1 MVMAYIY
8 TLVGEYDAAIDEFEL
23 LLSIPC
29 KASTGWLKADPILAP
44 LYELPRFKA
53 LIERYESSPQYISEK

>member
-8 TLVGEYDAAIDEFEL
+8 TMVGEYDEALDEFEL

-29 KASTGWLKADPILAP
+29 NTSTAWLKADPLLEP
-44 LYELPRFKA
+44 LQELPRFKTM
-53 LIERYESSPQYISEK
+53 IKRFEVSS

>member
-8 TLVGEYDAAIDEFEL
+8 TIVGEYDKALDKFEL

-29 KASTGWLKADPILAP
+29 NVSTAWLKADPILEP
-44 LYELPRFKA
+44 LQELPRFNT
-53 LIERYESSPQYISEK
+53 LIKRYEVSS

>member
-8 TLVGEYDAAIDEFEL
+8 TIVGEYDKALDKFEL

-29 KASTGWLKADPILAP
+29 LASTAWLKIDPILEP
-44 LYELPRFKA
+44 IHELPRFNT
-53 LIERYESSPQYISEK
+53 LIKRYEVSS

>member
-8 TLVGEYDAAIDEFEL
+8 TIVGEYDKALEKFEL

-29 KASTGWLKADPILAP
+29 LASTAWLKSDPLLTP
-44 LYELPRFKA
+44 LHELPRFNT
-53 LIERYESSPQYISEK
+53 LIKRYEVSS

>member
-8 TLVGEYDAAIDEFEL
+8 TIVGEYDKALDEFEL

-29 KASTGWLKADPILAP
+29 NASPAWLKADPILAP
-44 LYELPRFKA
+44 LQELPRFLA
-53 LIERYESSPQYISEK
+53 LIKLYEDSS